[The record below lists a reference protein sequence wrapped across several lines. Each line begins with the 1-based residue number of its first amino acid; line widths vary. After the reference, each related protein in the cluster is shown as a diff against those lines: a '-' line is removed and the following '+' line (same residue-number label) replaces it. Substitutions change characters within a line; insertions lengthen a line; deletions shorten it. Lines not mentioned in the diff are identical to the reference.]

1 MTQSNNNSAASLGHV
16 DVTPEPANTNQEQ
29 AKDAQNTGTSEAS
42 IGTTSPT
49 EATSIAM
56 RDGIDNDSTNEIA
69 EIAAN
74 GPIEI
79 ADAKRVLE
87 AALLAANEAMQ
98 INELRRLFDG
108 QINGDTLRIMLDEL
122 KLEWQGRSVEL
133 NLVAGGYRFRV
144 KPQYQ
149 RYLDKLSHDK
159 PPKYSRAVME
169 TLAIIAYRQPVT
181 RADIEDVRGVQVS
194 PHILKVL
201 EDRGWVEEIGHKEV
215 VGRPALFATTKHF
228 LDDLNLRTLE
238 ELPPLHEL
246 QSTLENPH
254 NAVSL
259 MGALELTPM
268 APTQHY
274 VDEVPRDASVM
285 HFDAGIDTSEPTED
299 SVIDPPSAAAEPSVP
314 TPQVLATDLAATD
327 LAAAAPESNDASG
340 ASAAEDNH
348 AKLDPIDTPAIE
360 EDKKSW

>member
-1 MTQSNNNSAASLGHV
+1 MTQPDNNNTAPNTLEEAEEALNTSPSQPLV
-16 DVTPEPANTNQEQ
+16 SEELVTAET
-29 AKDAQNTGTSEAS
+29 
-42 IGTTSPT
+42 PT
-49 EATSIAM
+49 EATSITIVDA
-56 RDGIDNDSTNEIA
+56 A
-69 EIAAN
+69 ESQAADAAN
-74 GPIEI
+74 APIEL

-108 QINGDTLRIMLDEL
+108 QINGDTLRILLDEL
-122 KLEWQGRSVEL
+122 KLEWQDRSVEL

-149 RYLDKLSHDK
+149 RYLDKLSNDK

-254 NAVSL
+254 NAASL

-268 APTQHY
+268 AAMHHY
-274 VDEVPRDASVM
+274 VDEVPSDAALM
-285 HFDAGIDTSEPTED
+285 AENTEPETSELPSLQSEPLPNETVQTSPDGPMESAPPAD
-299 SVIDPPSAAAEPSVP
+299 STAA
-314 TPQVLATDLAATD
+314 
-327 LAAAAPESNDASG
+327 
-340 ASAAEDNH
+340 
-348 AKLDPIDTPAIE
+348 PAIE

>member
-1 MTQSNNNSAASLGHV
+1 MTQSNNNNTEVANENPNETV
-16 DVTPEPANTNQEQ
+16 EIVPE
-29 AKDAQNTGTSEAS
+29 DALLVPQGDYLRVVGISEAS
-42 IGTTSPT
+42 LSEETPT
-49 EATSIAM
+49 EATSLEVTDAAA
-56 RDGIDNDSTNEIA
+56 IDIVPE
-69 EIAAN
+69 

-108 QINGDTLRIMLDEL
+108 QINGDTIRIMLDEL
-122 KLEWQGRSVEL
+122 KLEWHGRSVEL

-149 RYLDKLSHDK
+149 RYLDKLSNDK

-254 NAVSL
+254 NATTQAASL
-259 MGALELTPM
+259 LGALELTPM

-274 VDEVPRDASVM
+274 VDEIPAGTPYAQDESETDFDPIEAS
-285 HFDAGIDTSEPTED
+285 TPLPEPTTAT
-299 SVIDPPSAAAEPSVP
+299 DPTSDPMS
-314 TPQVLATDLAATD
+314 TPQNTPPT
-327 LAAAAPESNDASG
+327 
-340 ASAAEDNH
+340 NH
-348 AKLDPIDTPAIE
+348 ADLSDALDSPPLATPAIE